1 MDQQKI
7 GKFIAQQRK
16 KKGLTQSQL
25 AEKLMLSE
33 KTISKWECGKGLP
46 EVSLMM
52 PLCEILEITVNELLS
67 GESLSQEEYKKQA
80 ESNLV
85 EHIKKSNRDNKQK
98 LIASFIIA
106 ISVSIILAMSVFL
119 ANIVEELYIK
129 ILLLVFSLAF
139 LVLGVAYACILDLQV
154 GFFECPHCHH
164 RYTPTLRAYVFGTHT
179 IKKRHMKCP
188 KCGKWGWH
196 KHEISDK
203 KNGDL

>member
-7 GKFIAQQRK
+7 GRFIASLRK
-16 KKGLTQSQL
+16 QKGMTQSEL

-52 PLCEILEITVNELLS
+52 PLCEILGISVNELLS
-67 GESLSQEEYKKQA
+67 GEKLSQEQYKPQA
-80 ESNLV
+80 ESKLI

-106 ISVSIILAMSVFL
+106 ISVSIILAMSVFF

-129 ILLLVFSLAF
+129 IFLLVFAVAF
-139 LVLGVAYACILDLQV
+139 LVLGVAFACVLDVQV
-154 GFFECPHCHH
+154 GYFECPHCHH
-164 RYTPTLRAYVFGTHT
+164 RYTPSLKSYVFGMHT
-179 IKKRHMKCP
+179 FKKRHMKCP
-188 KCGKWGWH
+188 KCGKRGWH

-203 KNGDL
+203 EK